1 MAEFLVSALAS
12 GFLTALGL
20 AAGFAIF
27 PLRIH
32 KV

>member
-1 MAEFLVSALAS
+1 MADFFLGPLVT
-12 GFLTALGL
+12 GFLTAIGL